1 MNDIFKHLQY
11 CDSLRKG
18 YKKLIAVC
26 RHVVEKWIEQSAQR
40 WCIIYHISDIYHQTE
55 AQSSPEGTGRD
66 AHGHP
71 KDGVERGPGTIP
83 LSTPGK
89 TAV

>member
-40 WCIIYHISDIYHQTE
+40 
-55 AQSSPEGTGRD
+55 
-66 AHGHP
+66 
-71 KDGVERGPGTIP
+71 
-83 LSTPGK
+83 
-89 TAV
+89 